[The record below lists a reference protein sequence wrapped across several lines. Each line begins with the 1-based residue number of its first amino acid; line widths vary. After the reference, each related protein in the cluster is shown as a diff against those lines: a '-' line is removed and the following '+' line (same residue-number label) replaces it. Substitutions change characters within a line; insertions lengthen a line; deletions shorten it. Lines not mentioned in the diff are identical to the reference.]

1 MCWVTNLTMDCLEK
15 EKTQRNIYCVSNSNG
30 AVKIQ
35 WAHHSLFL
43 VLFCSNKLHL
53 VQYFHS
59 KSLYWILAPT
69 SINKN
74 LDVTEIAHNVANLND
89 LDGKFST
96 ARPTL
101 DEQIFPSSSFA
112 DWSICMSDWG
122 QAWEQRCGSSL
133 SEHIHIPGLHMIW
146 SICMSGW
153 VQAWNI
159 HRVQKYNI
167 HQETSVGTYSLH
179 WAVWHFSW
187 WIRDTICSNEITTVN
202 GQRYWECF
210 LNPVLWLPQS

>member
-1 MCWVTNLTMDCLEK
+1 MRKKKTFLFCWVTNLTIDCLKK

-59 KSLYWILAPT
+59 KSLYWILGPNFWLAAGP
-69 SINKN
+69 SINNN
-74 LDVTEIAHNVANLND
+74 LDVTEIARNVANLND

-101 DEQIFPSSSFA
+101 DEQIFPSPSFA
-112 DWSICMSDWG
+112 EWSIYVCLIEGKHGSKDVEAHYPNTSTYPAF
-122 QAWEQRCGSSL
+122 QA
-133 SEHIHIPGLHMIW
+133 
-146 SICMSGW
+146 SI
-153 VQAWNI
+153 
-159 HRVQKYNI
+159 
-167 HQETSVGTYSLH
+167 
-179 WAVWHFSW
+179 
-187 WIRDTICSNEITTVN
+187 
-202 GQRYWECF
+202 
-210 LNPVLWLPQS
+210 